1 MENEIDSTVADRSD
15 SIPDEML
22 DEIVAEYERGV
33 MFDGQRLVATG
44 GRDGLN
50 KAASELHPGRN
61 EQGHRHDGRGGP

>member
-33 MFDGQRLVATG
+33 MFDGQRIVATG
-44 GRDGLN
+44 G
-50 KAASELHPGRN
+50 E
-61 EQGHRHDGRGGP
+61 